1 MNRSVLSDCVHKEQ
15 HSDGVISE
23 LISFL
28 HKSLPEHDSCELIS
42 FASNCVYKQQ
52 YRDKVISQMI
62 NFLHKSLPEH
72 DSDE

>member
-23 LISFL
+23 LI
-28 HKSLPEHDSCELIS
+28 
-42 FASNCVYKQQ
+42 
-52 YRDKVISQMI
+52 

-72 DSDE
+72 DPDEQVYEVLVAGQILTIFAQYFKN